1 MEGLDIPISRHG
13 PSLGC
18 AGTEQQLGGACVAR
32 VPPLGPARSAP
43 ASPGAAPEGRST
55 RLPRP
60 PEEAGAGPAP
70 RACPWPEIAAAK
82 HGRQAH
88 LRVMERP
95 GPGSGTPTLYVRVGL
110 TASGKTTRAKEIE
123 TDCHA
128 LRLTPDEWMVP
139 LFADRAPRPFGP
151 SLADGKRDVLE
162 GRLVW
167 LALRALQLGTN
178 VVLDFGVWAKEER
191 SALHHLALS
200 ARARF
205 GLVYMQVDDD
215 EQARRVRERNTEPAT
230 AFVMSPAELEL

>member
-1 MEGLDIPISRHG
+1 MSGWALRRRARRH
-13 PSLGC
+13 
-18 AGTEQQLGGACVAR
+18 
-32 VPPLGPARSAP
+32 
-43 ASPGAAPEGRST
+43 
-55 RLPRP
+55 
-60 PEEAGAGPAP
+60 
-70 RACPWPEIAAAK
+70 
-82 HGRQAH
+82 
-88 LRVMERP
+88 
-95 GPGSGTPTLYVRVGL
+95 
-110 TASGKTTRAKEIE
+110 RAKEIE

-215 EQARRVRERNTEPAT
+215 EQAGACANAIPNLLRPSSCRRQNWSCDARASRHRTRRY
-230 AFVMSPAELEL
+230 